1 VSPYL
6 HKPIALLLGLV
17 VLVALVALPQQLVAL
32 EATQLL

>member
-1 VSPYL
+1 
-6 HKPIALLLGLV
+6 LLLGLV